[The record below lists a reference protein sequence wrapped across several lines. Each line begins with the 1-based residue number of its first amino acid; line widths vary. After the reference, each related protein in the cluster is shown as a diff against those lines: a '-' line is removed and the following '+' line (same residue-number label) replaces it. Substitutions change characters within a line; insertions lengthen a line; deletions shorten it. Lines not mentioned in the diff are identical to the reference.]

1 MSMIQSKK
9 QNIDYFPKW
18 KPQMGTLGMLSNIS
32 EKVRYKALRNSSSAF
47 IKRMDVRSMIFSRDG
62 YKCVIC
68 GSSDDLQIDHIHSVY
83 SVIKGKFPIEKLNTI
98 ENLRTLCMHCNAS
111 KIP

>member
-1 MSMIQSKK
+1 MARPNKTGL
-9 QNIDYFPKW
+9 DYFPKW
-18 KPQMGTLGMLSNIS
+18 NPQMKTMEMLSNIS

-47 IKRMDVRSMIFSRDG
+47 IKRIDVRNVIFARDN

-83 SVIKGKFPIEKLNTI
+83 SVIKGKYPMEELNTI
-98 ENLRTLCMHCNAS
+98 ENLRILCKHCNAS